1 MTFSA
6 YYGVGTVTVAAGGT
20 AVTGSG
26 TLWSALL
33 QPGDTFEAAGRAVR
47 ILDVVDDTHLTLAY
61 GWPGSALAASA
72 YLVVYNAPARSSGT
86 YVAERARELIERQ
99 RILDDGIPTYAAKA
113 AGTVTP
119 PATPVASDLYLIG
132 SAPTGVWAGY
142 AGYLA
147 VATDAGGWRFTAPE
161 QGMRVY
167 DTTADAVW
175 ERHSAGWV
183 NIAPVSAS
191 LLGAANGVATLDSGG
206 KVPTAQLP
214 VGMANGVA
222 TLDSGGKIPTAQLPA
237 LAITDVFTV
246 ATQAAMLALTAQ
258 IGDLAIRTDL
268 NKTFVLAASPAT
280 TLANWAEVLAP
291 TAAVSSVAGRTGA
304 VVLVKGDVGLGS
316 VDNTSDAGKPVSTAQ
331 AAAIASAVAAGVTGN
346 VVQVVNAST
355 TAVATTTA
363 LIPYDDTIPQITEG
377 AEVLTAT
384 ITPKSATN
392 VLRIDVSLQLS
403 PSVQS
408 SVIVALFKGSGADA
422 LAAGIDLAGAGSNTQ
437 VVISCFMVA
446 GSTSAQTFRVRMGMV
461 SAGTLTLN
469 GLSAARRFGGVSA
482 STISIVEI
490 NG

>member
-47 ILDVVDDTHLTLAY
+47 ILDVVDDTHLTLAD

-132 SAPTGVWAGY
+132 GAPTGVWAGY

-214 VGMANGVA
+214 
-222 TLDSGGKIPTAQLPA
+222 A

-246 ATQAAMLALTAQ
+246 PTQSAMLALAAQ
-258 IGDLAIRTDL
+258 TGDVAIRTDL
-268 NKTFVLAASPAT
+268 SKTFVLAASPAT

-291 TAAVSSVAGRTGA
+291 TAAVSSVAGKTGA
-304 VVLVKGDVGLGS
+304 VTLVKADVGLGS
-316 VDNTSDAGKPVSTAQ
+316 VDNTSDVNKPVSTAQ
-331 AAAIASAVAAGVTGN
+331 AAAINAAVATKASLGKLEGLVTDATTARTLALADLGKGVEMTSASANTLTVPPNSSVAFPLNTVIPVIQMGAGQTTIAAGAGVTIRSNGN
-346 VVQVVNAST
+346 KLKMSGQYAQAS
-355 TAVATTTA
+355 
-363 LIPYDDTIPQITEG
+363 
-377 AEVLTAT
+377 
-384 ITPKSATN
+384 
-392 VLRIDVSLQLS
+392 
-403 PSVQS
+403 
-408 SVIVALFKGSGADA
+408 LFKRGTDEWV
-422 LAAGIDLAGAGSNTQ
+422 LAGNL
-437 VVISCFMVA
+437 VA
-446 GSTSAQTFRVRMGMV
+446 
-461 SAGTLTLN
+461 
-469 GLSAARRFGGVSA
+469 
-482 STISIVEI
+482 
-490 NG
+490 